1 MLPAILIAIGVLYLS
16 LSAFNLLFENEKNNF
31 IKAVFIVLLFTLPA
45 ISAIVIYML
54 YYNRYKS
61 QKSFIVP

>member
-31 IKAVFIVLLFTLPA
+31 IKAVFIVFLFTLPA
-45 ISAIVIYML
+45 LSAIVIYML
-54 YYNRYKS
+54 YYNRYKT
-61 QKSFIVP
+61 QKRLIAP

>member
-45 ISAIVIYML
+45 LSAIVIYML

-61 QKSFIVP
+61 QKGFIVP

>member
-45 ISAIVIYML
+45 LSAIVIYML

-61 QKSFIVP
+61 QKPFIVP

>member
-31 IKAVFIVLLFTLPA
+31 VKAVFIIFLFTLPA
-45 ISAIVIYML
+45 LSAIVIYML
-54 YYNRYKS
+54 YYNRYKT
-61 QKSFIVP
+61 QKRLIAP

>member
-31 IKAVFIVLLFTLPA
+31 IKAVFIVFLFTLPA
-45 ISAIVIYML
+45 LSAIVIYML

-61 QKSFIVP
+61 QKRLIVP

>member
-61 QKSFIVP
+61 QKPFIVP

>member
-45 ISAIVIYML
+45 LSAIVIYML